1 MSQKLYSYKLLQQI
15 TEQKTRLAVAFTLE
29 AVLASL
35 ADRFK
40 FDGDKLELLMKD
52 VTTATRNKDVVTR
65 QDLKDIIEKYT
76 GVEV

>member
-1 MSQKLYSYKLLQQI
+1 MSQRIYTYKMLNQI
-15 TEQKTRLAVAFTLE
+15 TQQRTSTAIAFTLE

-35 ADRFK
+35 VDRFK

>member
-1 MSQKLYSYKLLQQI
+1 MSQKVYSYKLLQQI

-40 FDGDKLELLMKD
+40 FDEGKLELLMKD

>member
-1 MSQKLYSYKLLQQI
+1 MSQRIYTYKMLKQAM
-15 TEQKTRLAVAFTLE
+15 EQNSRQAVAFTLE

-40 FDGDKLELLMKD
+40 FDEGKLELLMRD

>member
-1 MSQKLYSYKLLQQI
+1 MSQKDYSYKTLKII

-40 FDGDKLELLMKD
+40 FDGDKLELLMRD

>member
-1 MSQKLYSYKLLQQI
+1 MSQRIYTYKMLKQAM
-15 TEQKTRLAVAFTLE
+15 EQNARQSVAFTLE

-40 FDGDKLELLMKD
+40 FDEGKLELLMKD

>member
-1 MSQKLYSYKLLQQI
+1 MSQRIYTYKMLNQI
-15 TEQKTRLAVAFTLE
+15 TQQRTSAAIAFTLE

>member
-1 MSQKLYSYKLLQQI
+1 MLKQAM
-15 TEQKTRLAVAFTLE
+15 EQNARQSVAFTLE